1 MIPDT
6 SVKYGL
12 HWLVAES
19 AIVAG
24 TSPRA
29 QGMTTIG
36 QTSVASSKFAL
47 GNGVSDIHFRT
58 VGIVGFWQT
67 EAETA
72 TKGSKLRLQFLVAF
86 D

>member
-6 SVKYGL
+6 NPSMDFIGS
-12 HWLVAES
+12 WLS
-19 AIVAG
+19 LAIVAG